1 MKILVVDPMAASRT
15 LTCRHLNSAG
25 YSDVIPV
32 EDGPGALTQLQNES
46 FNLAIIDWHTPGL
59 ELVKQIRG
67 HDSLAQLPLLMAVK
81 EPDLSH
87 VREAL
92 EQGAN
97 GFIMQPASVVLLA
110 EKISS
115 MVSQ

>member
-1 MKILVVDPMAASRT
+1 MKILVVDPMAGSRT

-25 YSDVIPV
+25 YSDVTPV
-32 EDGPGALTQLQNES
+32 DDGSAALVELQKES

-59 ELVKQIRG
+59 DLVKQIRD
-67 HDSLAQLPLLMAVK
+67 HKALAQLPLLMAVK

-87 VREAL
+87 VSEAL

-97 GFIMQPASVVLLA
+97 GYIMQPASVGLLA
-110 EKISS
+110 EKINS
-115 MVSQ
+115 MINQ